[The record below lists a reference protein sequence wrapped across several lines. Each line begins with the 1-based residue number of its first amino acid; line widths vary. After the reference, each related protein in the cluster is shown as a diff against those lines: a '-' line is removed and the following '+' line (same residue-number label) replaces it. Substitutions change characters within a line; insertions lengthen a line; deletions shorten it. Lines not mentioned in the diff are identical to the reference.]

1 MEIVMKRIIS
11 VMKIIIALSLTTVLN
26 AAAAAIIT
34 SPTAPVVT
42 PVATNQS
49 NASNT
54 LLLLVGPLQSYNVMT
69 GTAVIL
75 GQNIH
80 IGVRSLQAGLTFSV
94 FGTINS
100 NGSFNVS
107 SISGGNVYVPGATD
121 VFLTGVVKT
130 SNPMLDLIT
139 VGGATVDLTLALA
152 SGGAMPPV
160 GAAIQLV
167 GTQPSIGGVI
177 LAKAMNV
184 GPLENITNASQMND
198 IGITGSGLIGIQ
210 H

>member
-1 MEIVMKRIIS
+1 MKRI
-11 VMKIIIALSLTTVLN
+11 MAFSLTMVLSV
-26 AAAAAIIT
+26 AALGT
-34 SPTAPVVT
+34 TPLFNSPI
-42 PVATNQS
+42 
-49 NASNT
+49 
-54 LLLLVGPLQSYNVMT
+54 LLLAGPLQSYNAQT
-69 GTAVIL
+69 HTAVIL
-75 GQNIH
+75 GQNVP
-80 IGVRSLQAGLTFSV
+80 IGTQSLPQAGLTVSV
-94 FGTINS
+94 FGTINTD
-100 NGSFNVS
+100 GSFNVS

-184 GPLENITNASQMND
+184 GTLQDITSTSQMND